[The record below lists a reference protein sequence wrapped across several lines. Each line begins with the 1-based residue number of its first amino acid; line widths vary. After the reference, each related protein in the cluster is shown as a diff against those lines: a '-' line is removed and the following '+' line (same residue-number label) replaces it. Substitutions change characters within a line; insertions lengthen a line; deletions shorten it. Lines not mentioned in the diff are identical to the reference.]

1 MMTWQPDPDWKT
13 RNRESRRYER
23 MSEEFDIH
31 AYEQEILGHTP
42 KSVRFDDYKE
52 QRTFTFN
59 QYFYGDHA
67 ELREVK
73 EKIYKREPKPFK
85 WKKITILN
93 SDGTQT
99 VYQLKGAL
107 CAPESERDN
116 GNTSR
121 AEAQSEW

>member
-1 MMTWQPDPDWKT
+1 MMTWQPDPDWKM

-31 AYEQEILGHTP
+31 TYEQEILGHTP
-42 KSVRFDDYKE
+42 QSVRFDDYKE

-59 QYFYGDHA
+59 QYFYGDHP

-73 EKIYKREPKPFK
+73 EKVYKRESKPFK
-85 WKKITILN
+85 WKKLTILN
-93 SDGTQT
+93 PDGTQT
-99 VYQLKGAL
+99 VYQLKAELTRGN
-107 CAPESERDN
+107 N

>member
-1 MMTWQPDPDWKT
+1 MMTWQPDPDWKM

-23 MSEEFDIH
+23 MSEEYDTH

-42 KSVRFDDYKE
+42 QSVRFDDYKE

-59 QYFYGDHA
+59 QYFYGDHP

-73 EKIYKREPKPFK
+73 EKIYKRESKPFK
-85 WKKITILN
+85 WKKLTILN
-93 SDGTQT
+93 PDGTQT
-99 VYQLKGAL
+99 VYQLKGEL
-107 CAPESERDN
+107 TRGNN
-116 GNTSR
+116 GDTSG